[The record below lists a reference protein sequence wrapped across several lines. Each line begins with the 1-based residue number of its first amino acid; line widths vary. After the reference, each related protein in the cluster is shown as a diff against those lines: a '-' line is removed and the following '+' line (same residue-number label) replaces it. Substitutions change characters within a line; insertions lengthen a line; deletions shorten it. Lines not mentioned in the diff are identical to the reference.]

1 MDKKGISVSELN
13 DFLIEFNFLDEPFIL
28 GDFRL
33 HQVGK
38 KFCGPETVVRT
49 HVHADWFEITV
60 VLDGKGE
67 VFANYKSIPVQQGDL
82 FLSFPRDSH
91 KIVSNHDSPVR
102 YSFLSFYIEN
112 ELYKEEF
119 EQIVKLF
126 HEADK
131 RVFNDSAITFLID
144 QIISEL
150 LTPGFNKETF
160 ISLCLHQIILLL
172 IRNFLHTQDKPSSK
186 HVNKN
191 EILCHKIM
199 QYIDGNI
206 FSIRNLTELS
216 KHLSY
221 NYSYLAKIFKQTT
234 NTTIMDYF
242 AEKKLQC
249 AKALIK
255 DGSLTFT
262 EISEM
267 LNYASIYSFSK
278 SFKFHFGI
286 SPIEYRKSLKKTEK
300 EKNAKKQ

>member
-1 MDKKGISVSELN
+1 MDKEKTNGLETN
-13 DFLIEFNFLDEPFIL
+13 DFLIDFNFLDEPFIL

-38 KFCGPETVVRT
+38 KFCKPETVVRT

-67 VFANYKSIPVQQGDL
+67 VFANYKSCPVQQGDL

-91 KIVSNHDSPVR
+91 KIVSSGESPVK
-102 YSFLSFYIEN
+102 YSFLSFYLEN
-112 ELYKEEF
+112 DVYREEF
-119 EQIVKLF
+119 EQIMNLF
-126 HEADK
+126 RDADK
-131 RVFNDSAITFLID
+131 RIFNDSSITFLID

-150 LTPGFNKETF
+150 LTPGFKKETF
-160 ISLCLHQIILLL
+160 ISLSLQQIILLL
-172 IRNFLHTQDKPSSK
+172 IRNFLHTQNKPSSK

-191 EILCHKIM
+191 KILCYKIM

-216 KHLSY
+216 KHLNY
-221 NYSYLAKIFKQTT
+221 NYSYLAKMFKQTT

-286 SPIEYRKSLKKTEK
+286 SPIEYRKSLRKIEK

>member
-1 MDKKGISVSELN
+1 
-13 DFLIEFNFLDEPFIL
+13 
-28 GDFRL
+28 
-33 HQVGK
+33 
-38 KFCGPETVVRT
+38 
-49 HVHADWFEITV
+49 
-60 VLDGKGE
+60 
-67 VFANYKSIPVQQGDL
+67 
-82 FLSFPRDSH
+82 LSFPRDSH
-91 KIVSNHDSPVR
+91 KIVSSGESPVK
-102 YSFLSFYIEN
+102 YSFLSFYLEN
-112 ELYKEEF
+112 DVYREEF
-119 EQIVKLF
+119 EQIMNLF
-126 HEADK
+126 RDADK
-131 RVFNDSAITFLID
+131 RIFNDSSITFLID

-150 LTPGFNKETF
+150 LTPGFKKETF
-160 ISLCLHQIILLL
+160 ISLSLQQIILLL
-172 IRNFLHTQDKPSSK
+172 IRNFLHTQNKPSSK

-191 EILCHKIM
+191 KILCYKIM

-216 KHLSY
+216 KHLNY
-221 NYSYLAKIFKQTT
+221 NYSYLAKMFKQTT

-286 SPIEYRKSLKKTEK
+286 SPIEYRKSLRKIEK